1 MRVCS
6 RLLILEVTK
15 CFGQNYSFL
24 LLLRR
29 RLVTIHFPPTAKE
42 DKARKG
48 LHRTIETVW
57 KSCYPV
63 RHEIYWLKSFLG
75 ASGAGMGFDKSE
87 REIVISLSVCRRT
100 GGTSRLGMAKG
111 VTCFVLPQHCFPRWC
126 DQLPLNKRWTSNSVR
141 ITTAVFQ
148 FGMRN
153 RKLVILPLPGG
164 AGMYHLVLKHTTSS
178 SRSEL
183 NSVWYWLTT
192 CEYLLF
198 STSLTLAL
206 AAVNYQSKE
215 TWEVPLLL
223 Y

>member
-1 MRVCS
+1 MHAWGDESLFPAANLRGDQMFWS
-6 RLLILEVTK
+6 ELQLP
-15 CFGQNYSFL
+15 SP
-24 LLLRR
+24 LRR

-100 GGTSRLGMAKG
+100 GGTCRLGMAKG

-164 AGMYHLVLKHTTSS
+164 AGTYHLVLKHTTSP

-183 NSVWYWLTT
+183 NSVWYWLFFF
-192 CEYLLF
+192 LK
-198 STSLTLAL
+198 AL
-206 AAVNYQSKE
+206 HASICFFR
-215 TWEVPLLL
+215 LH
-223 Y
+223 